1 MVSCFKVLFLLVS
14 LLVLVAAV
22 LLQNMEAVVTKLVK
36 LERRSPGL
44 DKLRVGWTMAGGD
57 DGGSEGMSLAIK
69 SILWASVFGPPQ
81 TASRSSWQRLSR
93 VLADADREWV
103 SAHRGI
109 GLGPDGPQEIAEG
122 HRAIS
127 HILRLALEIFVEVH
141 PSRPKF
147 TRLVSPTM
155 KLQGDNP
162 DAIYMIAAVTQP
174 SATAAA
180 AAASPASS
188 ASSSSSS
195 TQVSGYVVRGKKHA
209 KEVYFSIALMGYLGD
224 AGLAN
229 VVGDLNDSAMDFGKD
244 GSFEVWIT
252 PAENEAEA
260 KTIMT
265 AAAAAAPGGPQ
276 PVWMPLPP
284 TASQV
289 ITRHYYEN
297 EAPAA
302 SDAAVAGLEHRIS
315 ISTVAAELRQQ
326 QQPQQQQQEA
336 RGALGGTA
344 PGPPSDEE
352 AARRMDEAV
361 AFVHRHTVG
370 MPPPD
375 PTTAPPFFS
384 LVPNVIG
391 KPAKWSKDSEGA
403 GGVDIAC
410 KLLPTPKEGKENLG
424 QR

>member
-180 AAASPASS
+180 AAASSASS
-188 ASSSSSS
+188 ASLSSSSSSSS

-229 VVGDLNDSAMDFGKD
+229 VVGDLNDSAMDF
-244 GSFEVWIT
+244 
-252 PAENEAEA
+252 
-260 KTIMT
+260 
-265 AAAAAAPGGPQ
+265 
-276 PVWMPLPP
+276 
-284 TASQV
+284 
-289 ITRHYYEN
+289 
-297 EAPAA
+297 
-302 SDAAVAGLEHRIS
+302 
-315 ISTVAAELRQQ
+315 
-326 QQPQQQQQEA
+326 
-336 RGALGGTA
+336 
-344 PGPPSDEE
+344 
-352 AARRMDEAV
+352 
-361 AFVHRHTVG
+361 
-370 MPPPD
+370 D

-384 LVPNVIG
+384 LVPNIIG